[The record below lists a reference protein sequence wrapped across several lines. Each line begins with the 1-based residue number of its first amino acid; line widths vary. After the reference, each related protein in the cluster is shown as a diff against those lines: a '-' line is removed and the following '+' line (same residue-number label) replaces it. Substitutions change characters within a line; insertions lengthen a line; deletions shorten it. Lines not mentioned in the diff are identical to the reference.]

1 MHHKTMP
8 YRIFTVIN
16 TCFLI
21 FLAVMCIVPLIHVL
35 AVSFSSKSAAD
46 ANLVGLW
53 PQQFTL
59 EAYKKTIDNPLFL
72 HSIWVSVK
80 RTILGTALTLL
91 VTFLAAY
98 PLSKE
103 TSVFRSR
110 NIYSWLFVFS
120 MVFTGGLVPFY
131 IVIQKLGLIDSFW
144 VLVLPSA
151 VNTFL
156 IILMLNFFRGIP
168 KELEEASLIDGAGHF
183 TTLFRIFLPISLPS
197 IATIGLF
204 SMVYHWNSWFDGL
217 LYLNNNSQFPL
228 ATFLQTVIIQRDM
241 SSMSMSP
248 KEMELLSQTTVNAAQ
263 IFIGAA
269 PILIVYPFLQK
280 YFVKG
285 MTLGSVKE

>member
-1 MHHKTMP
+1 MYHKTKS
-8 YRIFTVIN
+8 YRIFTVFN
-16 TCFLI
+16 NLFLI
-21 FLAVMCIVPLIHVL
+21 VLAALCIIPLIHVL
-35 AVSFSSKSAAD
+35 AVSFSSKAAAD
-46 ANLVGLW
+46 ANLVSLI
-53 PQQFTL
+53 PIDFSL
-59 EAYKKTIDNPLFL
+59 EAYKKTINNPAFL
-72 HSIWVSVK
+72 HSIWVSVL
-80 RTILGTALTLL
+80 RTIIGTAITLI

-103 TSVFRSR
+103 NSAFKGRTL
-110 NIYSWLFVFS
+110 YSWIFVFS
-120 MVFTGGLVPFY
+120 MVFNGGLVPFY
-131 IVIQKLGLIDSFW
+131 EVIQTLRLIDTFW

-156 IILMLNFFRGIP
+156 VILMLNFFRGIP

-183 TTLFRIFLPISLPS
+183 RTLFSVYLPISLPS
-197 IATIGLF
+197 IATISLF

-217 LYLNNNSQFPL
+217 LYLNNSGDFPL

-241 SSMSMSP
+241 STMSMNP
-248 KEMELLSQTTVNAAQ
+248 QEMELISQTTVKSAQ

-285 MTLGSVKE
+285 MTVGSVKG

>member
-1 MHHKTMP
+1 MYHKTTP
-8 YRIFTVIN
+8 YRIFNVFNICLLVI
-16 TCFLI
+16 LSI
-21 FLAVMCIVPLIHVL
+21 MCIVPLIHVL
-35 AVSFSSKSAAD
+35 AVSFSAKSAAD

-53 PQQFTL
+53 PVQFSL
-59 EAYKKTIDNPLFL
+59 EAYKKTMNNPIFL
-72 HSIWVSVK
+72 HSIWISVC
-80 RTILGTALTLL
+80 RTVLGTGLTLL
-91 VTFLAAY
+91 ITFLAAY

-110 NIYSWLFVFS
+110 NVYSWLFVFS
-120 MVFTGGLVPFY
+120 MIFNGGLVPFY
-131 IVIQKLGLIDSFW
+131 MVIQKIHLMDSFW
-144 VLVLPSA
+144 VLVLPGA

-156 IILMLNFFRGIP
+156 VILMLNFFRGIP
-168 KELEEASLIDGAGHF
+168 KEMEEAALIDGAGHF
-183 TTLFRIFLPISLPS
+183 RTLFSIFLPISLPS
-197 IATIGLF
+197 IATIALF
-204 SMVYHWNSWFDGL
+204 SMVFHWNSWFDGL
-217 LYLNNNSQFPL
+217 LYLSNAKDYPL
-228 ATFLQTVIIQRDM
+228 ATFLQTVIIQKDM

>member
-1 MHHKTMP
+1 MYHKTTP
-8 YRIFTVIN
+8 YRIFNVFNICLLVI
-16 TCFLI
+16 LSI
-21 FLAVMCIVPLIHVL
+21 MCIVPLIHVL
-35 AVSFSSKSAAD
+35 AVSFSAKSAAD

-53 PQQFTL
+53 PVQFSL
-59 EAYKKTIDNPLFL
+59 EAYKKTMNNPIFL
-72 HSIWVSVK
+72 HSIWVSVC
-80 RTILGTALTLL
+80 RTILGTGLTLL
-91 VTFLAAY
+91 ITFLAAY

-110 NIYSWLFVFS
+110 NVYSWLFVFS
-120 MVFTGGLVPFY
+120 MIFNGGLVPFY
-131 IVIQKLGLIDSFW
+131 MVIQKIHLMDSFW
-144 VLVLPSA
+144 VLVLPGA

-156 IILMLNFFRGIP
+156 VILMLNFFRGIP
-168 KELEEASLIDGAGHF
+168 KEMEEAALIDGAGHF
-183 TTLFRIFLPISLPS
+183 RTLFSIFLPISMPS
-197 IATIGLF
+197 IATIALF
-204 SMVYHWNSWFDGL
+204 SMVFHWNSWFDGL
-217 LYLNNNSQFPL
+217 LYLSNAKDYPL
-228 ATFLQTVIIQRDM
+228 ATFLQTVIIQKDM